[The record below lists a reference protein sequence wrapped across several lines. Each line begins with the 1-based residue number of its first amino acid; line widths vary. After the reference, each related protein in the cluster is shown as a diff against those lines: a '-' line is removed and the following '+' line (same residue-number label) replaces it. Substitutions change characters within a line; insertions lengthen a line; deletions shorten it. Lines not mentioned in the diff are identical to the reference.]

1 MKKIFTS
8 IALMLVT
15 LAASASATW
24 DVLGTSYTVDTLF
37 HNQIG
42 PGTTQTSLWFHA
54 GTSNLRVF
62 YTTMD
67 MTNPY
72 LSLRGVCAKDML
84 AGNERISAMA
94 ERKSAPGQ
102 RYFIGVNADF
112 FATSGTTVR
121 GVSQIGSPVGSTV
134 VDGQIFRART
144 NVTNYKNFIVDNE
157 GKFYINP
164 FTFAGTI
171 KDNSGNS
178 AKISVLNAGYSSNKV
193 TIYNDRY
200 YGSTSQGAVGTCV
213 TAKVADGYTFTTTGD
228 VKLVVTGE
236 PEETADATIP
246 DGELVLFGHGTA
258 SSFTKN
264 LKPGDEVTVNLTWT
278 YNGVSVTPYQII
290 SGNPKV
296 LADGEVLDS
305 EADRGDAS
313 SQQPRA
319 AVGYSHGGDKAY
331 FFVVDGRSPISAG
344 VRTKALAD
352 IMRYAGVTDG
362 MNVDGGGSA
371 VLYTSTL
378 GIRNKP
384 SDGSERADGNGFY
397 CVSSAPDDDVI
408 AEIRFVDFKL
418 NTPKYGL
425 YTPKFYG
432 YNQYG
437 MLIDQDVKGVT
448 LSCPETIGHIKNDT
462 TFYGDG
468 EGKDLLTAHYGDISV
483 SMEMFVGASVDAV
496 KIVYDSVITDGYH
509 DYPVDVQSV
518 VMESVMPIN
527 PAALEWTSTDES
539 VVVIGEKTGVLKGVK
554 DGEAY
559 VVGTLNGASDT
570 LKVIV
575 QKPTAHVMP
584 IDSNMDVST
593 WKFTHAGGKDAIITP
608 VGDGFTYEYTGSSS
622 RAPKLT
628 ISKDFDLWSLPD
640 TLRVRLNPGEA
651 PVKSLVFGLRTN
663 GGGINY
669 QTVTPDEITPNAEIC
684 FDVPMNSWMAPEVM
698 GNYPIHLS
706 SIQVGM
712 GSSTIG
718 KQYVMQFLGFETVYN
733 CIPGTPVAK
742 NGDVNGDGTI
752 DVDDVNIVINIIL
765 GSEDKDKYAGRAD
778 VNRDGTID
786 VDDVNEIINIILG
799 S

>member
-1 MKKIFTS
+1 MKKLLSS
-8 IALMLVT
+8 IVLCAAALT
-15 LAASASATW
+15 ASASATW
-24 DVLGTSYTVDTLF
+24 NVLGVEYTVDTLF
-37 HNQIG
+37 HNQVG
-42 PGTTQTSLWFHA
+42 PGTMQTSLWFHNS
-54 GTSNLRVF
+54 TNQLRVF

-67 MTNPY
+67 MTNPF

-144 NVTNYKNFIVDNE
+144 NVTNYKNMIVDYD
-157 GKFYINP
+157 GKLYINP
-164 FTFAGTI
+164 FTFAGTV
-171 KDNSGNS
+171 KDNAGNS

-213 TAKVADGYTFTTTGD
+213 TAKVADGYQFTTTGD
-228 VKLVVTGE
+228 VKLIVTGN

-258 SSFTKN
+258 ASFTKG

-278 YNGVSVTPYQII
+278 FNGKSVNPYQII
-290 SGNPKV
+290 SGNPKI
-296 LADGEVLDS
+296 LEDGVVLDS
-305 EADRGDAS
+305 EADRGDANTL
-313 SQQPRA
+313 QPRA
-319 AVGYSHGGDKAY
+319 AVGYSHGGEKAY
-331 FFVVDGRSPISAG
+331 FCVVDGRSTLSSG

-352 IMRYAGVTDG
+352 IMRYAGVTDA

-408 AEIRFVDFKL
+408 AEIRFVDYKL

-437 MLIDQDVKGVT
+437 MLIDRDVKGVT
-448 LSCPETIGHIKNDT
+448 LECPEGIGHIKNDT

-468 EGKDLLTAHYGDISV
+468 EGIDMLTARLGDITV
-483 SMEMFVGASVDAV
+483 SKQMFVGGNVDDVAI
-496 KIVYDSVITDGYH
+496 KYDSIVTDGYRE
-509 DYPVDVQSV
+509 YPVDVQSI
-518 VMESVMPIN
+518 VMETIMPID
-527 PAALEWTSTDES
+527 PAALTWES
-539 VVVIGEKTGVLKGVK
+539 SDPTVCEVGANTGVVKGVK
-554 DGEAY
+554 DGVAY
-559 VVGTLNGASDT
+559 IVGTLNGRSDT

-575 QKPTAHVMP
+575 QKPTAHAMP
-584 IDSNMDVST
+584 IDPGIDVST
-593 WKFTHAGGKDAIITP
+593 WKFTQAGGKSGVMTAD
-608 VGDGFTYEYTGSSS
+608 GDGFTFEYTGASS
-622 RAPKLT
+622 RAPKLSF
-628 ISKDFDLWSLPD
+628 SKDFDLWSLPD

-651 PVKSLVFGLRTN
+651 PVKSIVFGLRHN
-663 GGGINY
+663 GGGITY
-669 QTVTPDEITPNAEIC
+669 QTVTPEEVKPGVENC
-684 FDVPMNSWMAPEVM
+684 FDVPTASWMETDVM

-712 GSSTIG
+712 GASNSGQEYKMHFMGIETI
-718 KQYVMQFLGFETVYN
+718 YN
-733 CIPGTPVAK
+733 CIPLKPAGIK
-742 NGDVNGDGTI
+742 GDVNGDGV
-752 DVDDVNIVINIIL
+752 VDITDVNIVINAVLGKPFTGNPDANGDGVVDISDANLILNVIL
-765 GSEDKDKYAGRAD
+765 GK
-778 VNRDGTID
+778 
-786 VDDVNEIINIILG
+786 
-799 S
+799 

>member
-1 MKKIFTS
+1 
-8 IALMLVT
+8 ML
-15 LAASASATW
+15 LAAFSAQASATW
-24 DVLGTSYTVDTLF
+24 DVRDVTYTVDTLF
-37 HNQIG
+37 HNQVG
-42 PGTTQTSLWFHA
+42 PGTMQTSLWFHS

-62 YTTMD
+62 YTEMD

-112 FATSGTTVR
+112 FATSGSTVR

-144 NVTNYKNFIVDNE
+144 NVTSYKNFIVDND
-157 GKFYINP
+157 GKVYINP
-164 FTFAGTI
+164 FTFAGTV
-171 KDNSGNS
+171 KDASGNS
-178 AKISVLNAGYSSNKV
+178 AAISVLNAGYSKNKV

-200 YGSTSQGAVGTCV
+200 YGSTSQSAKATCV
-213 TAKVADGYTFTTTGD
+213 TAKVADGYKFTTTGD
-228 VKLVVTGE
+228 VKLVVTSE
-236 PEETADATIP
+236 PVDTADATIP

-258 SSFTKN
+258 ASFTKA

-278 YNGVSVTPYQII
+278 YNGVSVNPYQII
-290 SGNPKV
+290 SGNPKI
-296 LADGEVLDS
+296 LADGVTLDS
-305 EADRGDAS
+305 EADRGDANTL
-313 SQQPRA
+313 QPRA
-319 AVGYSHGGDKAY
+319 AVGYSHGGDKVY
-331 FFVVDGRSPISAG
+331 FFVVDGRSTLSSG
-344 VRTKALAD
+344 VRTTALAD
-352 IMRYAGVTDG
+352 VMRYAGVTDA

-408 AEIRFVDFKL
+408 AEIRFVDYKL

-448 LSCPETIGHIKNDT
+448 LSCPEGIGHIKNDT
-462 TFYGDG
+462 TFFGDG
-468 EGKDLLTAHYGDISV
+468 EGKDLLTATYGNITV
-483 SMEMFVGASVDAV
+483 SKEMFVGASVDAV
-496 KIVYDSVITDGYH
+496 SIKYDSIVTDGYRE
-509 DYPVDVQSV
+509 YPVDVESV
-518 VMESVMPIN
+518 VMETVMPID
-527 PAALEWTSTDES
+527 PSALEWVSTNPD
-539 VVVIGEKTGVLKGVK
+539 VCQVGANTGAVKGVA
-554 DGEAY
+554 DGEALII
-559 VVGTLNGASDT
+559 GTLNGRSDT

-584 IDSNMDVST
+584 IDPGIDVST
-593 WKFTHAGGKDAIITP
+593 WKFTQAGGKDAVITAD
-608 VGDGFTYEYTGSSS
+608 GDGFTYEYTGSSS

-628 ISKDFDLWSLPD
+628 LSKDFDLWSLPD

-651 PVKSLVFGLRTN
+651 PVKNLVFGLRTN
-663 GGGINY
+663 GGGISY
-669 QTVTPDEITPNAEIC
+669 QTITPETITPDAENY
-684 FDVPMNSWMAPEVM
+684 FDVPMNSWMDTEVM
-698 GNYPIHLS
+698 GNYPVHLS

-712 GSSTIG
+712 GSSTTG
-718 KQYVMQFLGFETVYN
+718 KQYKMQFKGLETVYN
-733 CIPGTPVAK
+733 CIKETPAGITGDA
-742 NGDVNGDGTI
+742 NGDGVVDVTDANLVINVILGKPSEGITDVNGDGVV
-752 DVDDVNIVINIIL
+752 DVSDINL
-765 GSEDKDKYAGRAD
+765 
-778 VNRDGTID
+778 
-786 VDDVNEIINIILG
+786 IINIILG
-799 S
+799 K